1 MCLLLWYSVDQAT
14 ISASHDRN
22 LNMDLSSVGQ
32 QKISSGTVH
41 VWQVGIALPRDQADR
56 YRNILSPDENQRAD
70 RFYFDRDRIRF
81 IAARAAMRSILAAY
95 LSVAP
100 GKIIFSY
107 AANGKPELAG
117 GLNESGLKFNLSHS
131 RDRALLGIVSNSCIG
146 VDIEF
151 INHEF
156 ASDEIAQRFF
166 APGEVSRLRAISAEE
181 RATAFFSC
189 WTRKEAYIKAVGQ
202 GLSLPLDSFEVAFGP
217 GVQPGL
223 LRIETS
229 PEEAARWSMYSIPAA
244 EGYAAAILVE
254 GTNHKLEYREWDWK
268 L

>member
-1 MCLLLWYSVDQAT
+1 
-14 ISASHDRN
+14 
-22 LNMDLSSVGQ
+22 MDLSSVRPQ
-32 QKISSGTVH
+32 RISSGTVH
-41 VWQVGIALPRDQADR
+41 VWQFEIALPKDQADR
-56 YRNILSPDENQRAD
+56 YRDILSPDENQRAD
-70 RFYFDRDRIRF
+70 RFHFDRDRIRF
-81 IAARAAMRSILAAY
+81 IAGRAAMRSILAGY
-95 LSVAP
+95 LNVAP
-100 GKIIFSY
+100 DKIVFSY
-107 AANGKPELAG
+107 ASNGKPELAG

-131 RDRALLGIVSNSCIG
+131 RDRALLGVVSDSCIG

-166 APGEVSRLRAISAEE
+166 APGEVSRLRAMPAKE
-181 RATAFFSC
+181 RAAAFFSC

-217 GVQPGL
+217 GVEPSL
-223 LRIETS
+223 LRVQTP

-244 EGYAAAILVE
+244 EGYAAAIIIE
-254 GTNHKLEYREWDWK
+254 GKDHKLEHREWDWR

>member
-1 MCLLLWYSVDQAT
+1 MLV
-14 ISASHDRN
+14 
-22 LNMDLSSVGQ
+22 SSVGS
-32 QKISSGTVH
+32 QKISSSTVH
-41 VWQVGIALPRDQADR
+41 VWQFEIALPKDQADR
-56 YRNILSPDENQRAD
+56 HRNLLSPDENQRAD

-81 IAARAAMRSILAAY
+81 IAARAAMRSILAGY

-100 GKIIFSY
+100 AKIVFSY

-131 RDRALLGIVSNSCIG
+131 RDRALLGVVSHSCIG

-156 ASDEIAQRFF
+156 ASDEVAQRFF
-166 APGEVSRLRAISAEE
+166 ASGEVTRLQAMLATE
-181 RATAFFSC
+181 RPAAFFSC

-202 GLSLPLDSFEVAFGP
+202 GLSLPLDSFEVAFGS
-217 GVQPGL
+217 GVKPSL
-223 LRIETS
+223 LRVEAS
-229 PEEAARWSMYSIPAA
+229 PDEAARWSMYSIPAP
-244 EGYAAAILVE
+244 EGYAAAIILE
-254 GTNHKLEYREWDWK
+254 GKDHKLEYREWDWG

>member
-1 MCLLLWYSVDQAT
+1 MG
-14 ISASHDRN
+14 
-22 LNMDLSSVGQ
+22 LSSVGP

-41 VWQVGIALPRDQADR
+41 VWQFDIALPKDQADP
-56 YRNILSPDENQRAD
+56 YRQILSPDENQRAD
-70 RFYFDRDRIRF
+70 RFYFDRDRVRF
-81 IAARAAMRSILAAY
+81 IAARAAMRSILGAY
-95 LSVAP
+95 LDVAAH
-100 GKIIFSY
+100 KIIFSY

-131 RDRALLGIVSNSCIG
+131 RDRALLGLISNSCIG

-166 APGEVSRLRAISAEE
+166 APGEVSRLRAIPERE
-181 RATAFFSC
+181 RAAAFFSC
-189 WTRKEAYIKAVGQ
+189 WTRKEAYIKAVGE

-217 GVQPGL
+217 GVEPSL
-223 LRIETS
+223 LRVETS
-229 PEEAARWSMYSIPAA
+229 PEEAARWSMYNIRAA

-254 GTNHKLEYREWDWK
+254 GKDHKIEYREWNWK

>member
-1 MCLLLWYSVDQAT
+1 
-14 ISASHDRN
+14 
-22 LNMDLSSVGQ
+22 MDLSSVGP

-41 VWQVGIALPRDQADR
+41 VWQFEIALPRDHADR
-56 YRNILSPDENQRAD
+56 YRGLLSPDENQRAD
-70 RFYFDRDRIRF
+70 RFHFDRDRIRF
-81 IAARAAMRSILAAY
+81 IAARAAMRSILAGY
-95 LSVAP
+95 LNVAP
-100 GKIIFSY
+100 DKIIFSY
-107 AANGKPELAG
+107 VSNGKPELAG

-131 RDRALLGIVSNSCIG
+131 RDRALLGIVSNFCIG

-166 APGEVSRLRAISAEE
+166 APGEVSRLRTMPVKE

-217 GVQPGL
+217 GVEPSL
-223 LRIETS
+223 LRVATS
-229 PEEAARWSMYSIPAA
+229 PEEAARWSMYSVLAA
-244 EGYAAAILVE
+244 EGYAAAIIIE
-254 GTNHKLEYREWDWK
+254 GKDHKLEYREWDWR

>member
-1 MCLLLWYSVDQAT
+1 ML
-14 ISASHDRN
+14 
-22 LNMDLSSVGQ
+22 LSSVGP

-41 VWQVGIALPRDQADR
+41 AWQFEIALPKDQADR
-56 YRNILSPDENQRAD
+56 YRDLLSPDENQRAD

-81 IAARAAMRSILAAY
+81 IAARAAMRSILAGY
-95 LSVAP
+95 LNVAP
-100 GKIIFSY
+100 EQIIFSY

-117 GLNESGLKFNLSHS
+117 GFNGSGLQFNLSHS

-151 INHEF
+151 INPEF
-156 ASDEIAQRFF
+156 ASDGEIAQRFF
-166 APGEVSRLRAISAEE
+166 APGEVSRLQTMPATE
-181 RATAFFSC
+181 RPAAFFGC
-189 WTRKEAYIKAVGQ
+189 WTRQEAYIKAVGQ

-223 LRIETS
+223 LRVGTS

-254 GTNHKLEYREWDWK
+254 GKDHKLEYREWDWG